1 MTKHQC
7 PEGYVQV
14 TDIKVMQKLLL
25 QLMIKFHEVCEKH
38 GLVYNMC
45 GGTLLGAVRHKG
57 FIPWDDDLDVC
68 MPRADY
74 EKFIQIAKTE
84 YADEFIT
91 EAPGDENYIYP
102 FVKIGMK
109 DTVLIEGHLINNYG
123 VRNLYLDIFP
133 VDGYPDVVGEKNKQ
147 HFDSI
152 CRILKKWS
160 WAISEIRPSTRS
172 GWRKIL
178 VLAKPF
184 VFSYYRWQGYQ
195 KYVKQFLELT
205 QKYKFEDCE
214 KVTPNWQYWGRTW
227 IAKEKFLDRALYE
240 FEGYRFWSVCD
251 YHDWLSCMYGDYMT
265 PPPPEK
271 RVQYHGYKLY
281 VKKELLENL
290 ER

>member
-1 MTKHQC
+1 MTKYQC

-38 GLVYNMC
+38 GLVYNLC

-68 MPRADY
+68 MPHADY

-84 YADEFIT
+84 YKDDFFM
-91 EAPGDENYIYP
+91 EAPGDKNYIYP

-109 DTVLIEGHLINNYG
+109 DTVLIEGHLIYSYG
-123 VRNLYLDIFP
+123 VRKLYLDIFP
-133 VDGYPDVVGEKNKQ
+133 VDGYPNLPEQGIIEHLRDIEKVV
-147 HFDSI
+147 
-152 CRILKKWS
+152 KKMSWS
-160 WAISEIRPSTRS
+160 TVKIKPSKRKL
-172 GWRKIL
+172 WRKIL
-178 VLAKPF
+178 VLVKPF
-184 VFSYYRWQGYQ
+184 IFEYYRRQGYQ
-195 KYVKQFLELT
+195 KYVKQFLNLT
-205 QKYKFEDCE
+205 QKYKFEDCD
-214 KVTPNWQYWGRTW
+214 VVSPYWGYLGHEWLT
-227 IAKEKFLDRALYE
+227 KDKFLDRVLYD
-240 FEGYRFWSVCD
+240 FEGHKFWSVRD
-251 YHDWLSCMYGDYMT
+251 YDDWLSRMYGDYMN

-290 ER
+290 E

>member
-25 QLMIKFHEVCEKH
+25 QLIVKFHEVCEKH
-38 GLVYNMC
+38 GLIYNMC

-68 MPRADY
+68 MPRDDY

-84 YADEFIT
+84 YKDEFIT

-109 DTVLIEGHLINNYG
+109 DTVLYEVPLKKKYAR
-123 VRNLYLDIFP
+123 RNIYIDVFP
-133 VDGYPDVVGEKNKQ
+133 VDGYPSGLTDEERKT
-147 HFDSI
+147 HFKKLHWIVRQFVYPCMNFVYPMRSVKDAI
-152 CRILKKWS
+152 KHFFKWPLIVLFRI
-160 WAISEIRPSTRS
+160 
-172 GWRKIL
+172 
-178 VLAKPF
+178 
-184 VFSYYRWQGYQ
+184 QGYQ
-195 KYVKQFLELT
+195 KYVKQLLDLT
-205 QKYKFEDCE
+205 QKYKFEDCD
-214 KVTPNWQYWGRTW
+214 KVTWNWVYWGRTW
-227 IAKEKFLDRALYE
+227 IVKDKFLDRVLYD
-240 FEGYRFWSVCD
+240 FEGYKFWSVRD
-251 YHDWLSCMYGDYMT
+251 YDDWLTRCYGDYMT

-271 RVQYHGYKLY
+271 RVQYHGYELH

-290 ER
+290 